1 MKYLSILIM
10 LALACGSGQ
19 IDPNSDV
26 YQSIQDNLDY
36 GDPFHWFK
44 MQTFSNIGALGKVSA
59 GDTVWASDSCVF
71 VAFYGGSSFGV
82 ERYKNCDRLDRRSTA
97 LAETLH
103 YMPMN
108 PHIWKDTTAFMD
120 SNWEFMSAPVTKIER
135 IDRVE
140 RR

>member
-1 MKYLSILIM
+1 MKYFSIVLLI
-10 LALACGSGQ
+10 LLACGSGQ

-26 YQSIQDNLDY
+26 YQSIRDNLDY

-44 MQTFSNIGALGKVSA
+44 MQMFSNMGALGKVSE

-82 ERYKNCDRLDRRSTA
+82 ERFRDDCERLDCRSTA
-97 LAETLH
+97 LAETFH
-103 YMPMN
+103 GN
-108 PHIWKDTTAFMD
+108 WFDTSAIID
-120 SNWEFMSAPVTKIER
+120 STWERQSAPITKIER
-135 IDRVE
+135 IDRVD